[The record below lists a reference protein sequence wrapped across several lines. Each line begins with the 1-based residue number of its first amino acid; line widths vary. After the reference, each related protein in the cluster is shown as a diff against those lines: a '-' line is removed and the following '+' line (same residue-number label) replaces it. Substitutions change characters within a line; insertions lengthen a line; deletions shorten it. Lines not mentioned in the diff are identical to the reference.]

1 MQSVSRGKK
10 TECRRKEGGRERAGK
25 PWVVF
30 LWYSLFQFL
39 PVFLFHSFSFCC
51 STLTGLVTGFT
62 GGTAPDHIWLS
73 FSPSLHFC
81 LCLVLSSPRSTL
93 GGHFCV
99 NYKESG
105 GERSEAAFLCFFFFP
120 SLSVRDLY
128 SFPSNPS
135 CRCHLFCTLNLGK
148 AHGGGSLCL
157 MIMII
162 SYPALS
168 TTMYVEPTLMQPIY
182 AAIDLLSLYVLFS
195 EYRSCDNTLE
205 KFLSNFVLF
214 MGICMYNL
222 WKDKGSSSL
231 GTSTGKQNIQA
242 KEVYSHGSPVEA

>member
-1 MQSVSRGKK
+1 M
-10 TECRRKEGGRERAGK
+10 
-25 PWVVF
+25 
-30 LWYSLFQFL
+30 
-39 PVFLFHSFSFCC
+39 
-51 STLTGLVTGFT
+51 LTGLVTGFT

-81 LCLVLSSPRSTL
+81 LCLVLSSRRSTL

-105 GERSEAAFLCFFFFP
+105 GERSEATFLCFVFFP
-120 SLSVRDLY
+120 SLSVRNLY
-128 SFPSNPS
+128 SFPSYPS
-135 CRCHLFCTLNLGK
+135 YRSHLFRTLNLGK

-168 TTMYVEPTLMQPIY
+168 TTMYVEPTLRQPIY

-195 EYRSCDNTLE
+195 KYRSCDNTLE

-214 MGICMYNL
+214 MGICTYNL
-222 WKDKGSSSL
+222 
-231 GTSTGKQNIQA
+231 
-242 KEVYSHGSPVEA
+242 

>member
-1 MQSVSRGKK
+1 M
-10 TECRRKEGGRERAGK
+10 
-25 PWVVF
+25 
-30 LWYSLFQFL
+30 
-39 PVFLFHSFSFCC
+39 
-51 STLTGLVTGFT
+51 TGFT
-62 GGTAPDHIWLS
+62 GGTASVHIWLS

-81 LCLVLSSPRSTL
+81 LCLVPSSPGSIL

-105 GERSEAAFLCFFFFP
+105 GERSETMFFCLSFFP
-120 SLSVRDLY
+120 SLSVCDLY
-128 SFPSNPS
+128 SFPSYPS
-135 CRCHLFCTLNLGK
+135 CRSHLFRTLNLGK
-148 AHGGGSLCL
+148 AHGEGSLCL

-168 TTMYVEPTLMQPIY
+168 TTMDVEPVLRQPIY

-214 MGICMYNL
+214 MGISTHNL
-222 WKDKGSSSL
+222 WKDEGSSSL
-231 GTSTGKQNIQA
+231 GTSSGKQNIQA
-242 KEVYSHGSPVEA
+242 KEVYSHGCPVEA